1 MADGTARDLE
11 TSREVAPREQAAST
25 TSVLEAAK
33 TAHRPT
39 FEVRRDE
46 SRRPLDREQACKNLT
61 IFATLLALA
70 LETAVTGTWLDYV
83 G

>member
-11 TSREVAPREQAAST
+11 PSREVAPREQAAST
-25 TSVLEAAK
+25 TSVLEVAK